1 MNELKLDALKQVEN
15 FLIEGKVKYCE
26 PYGNGH
32 INDTFLV
39 VCDTEKG
46 EHQYILQSINTKIF
60 IPAEVMS
67 NIEKVTDYLKAKSNN
82 PRENL
87 ILIKKANGE
96 AYHIDESG
104 RCWRVYEFV
113 TDSLCL
119 ERPESVEDFK
129 ECAKAFGKF
138 QKDLASFPA
147 ESLFETIKDFHNTPK
162 RYNDFLKAVSQ
173 DVCGRAKEVEAEIA
187 FVKERESFYS
197 VLLDANKR
205 GELPLRV
212 SHNDT
217 KLNNVML
224 DKNTRTALCVIDLDT
239 IMPGFSV
246 TDFGDSIRFG
256 ASTAAEDEKDLSKVK
271 LDIGLFKAY
280 TEGFLENLKDDFK
293 PSEIMLLPE
302 GAKMMT
308 IECGMR
314 FLTDYLA
321 GDTYFKTKYPEHNL
335 DRCRTQFKL
344 VKEMEDNWDT
354 LKEIVKKYC

>member
-1 MNELKLDALKQVEN
+1 MNELKKYALKALEN
-15 FLIEGKVKYCE
+15 FLIEGNVKYCE

-39 VCDTEKG
+39 VCDTEKV

-60 IPAEVMS
+60 VPVEVMS
-67 NIEKVTDYLKAKSNN
+67 NIEKVTDYLKGKTDN

-87 ILIKKANGE
+87 ILIKKADGG
-96 AYHIDESG
+96 AYHIDEGG

-119 ERPESVEDFK
+119 ERPESANDFK
-129 ECAKAFGKF
+129 ECARAFGKF
-138 QKDLASFPA
+138 QKDLAAFPA
-147 ESLFETIKDFHNTPK
+147 ETLFETIKDFHNTPK

-173 DVCGRAKEVEAEIA
+173 DVCGRAKDVEAEIA

-217 KLNNVML
+217 KSNNVML

-239 IMPGFSV
+239 IMP
-246 TDFGDSIRFG
+246 
-256 ASTAAEDEKDLSKVK
+256 
-271 LDIGLFKAY
+271 
-280 TEGFLENLKDDFK
+280 DD
-293 PSEIMLLPE
+293 
-302 GAKMMT
+302 
-308 IECGMR
+308 
-314 FLTDYLA
+314 D
-321 GDTYFKTKYPEHNL
+321 H
-335 DRCRTQFKL
+335 
-344 VKEMEDNWDT
+344 
-354 LKEIVKKYC
+354 